1 LLEKL
6 AEVEKEVITLQNLYK
21 VKKYLP
27 KAQRGKIISSA
38 AKAAKKKVKVPKPKL
53 PERTTTIGRKGKRYD
68 TDQYAKEGLRQAMQ
82 KRGVISS
89 GDAKKVKS
97 FLKNPNI
104 TNQDALDMFKAA
116 LENNPTIK
124 LYRSGGVIRGKNLR
138 RSKKH

>member
-1 LLEKL
+1 MLEKL
-6 AEVEKEVITLQNLYK
+6 AEVEKK
-21 VKKYLP
+21 VKMKKYLP

-116 LENNPTIK
+116 LENNPTMK

-138 RSKKH
+138 RSRKH